1 MNTQPIASPA
11 SGLADHFAVAIVPV
25 FILVFVLSCGSQ
37 TSLAGEVTRTKLPN
51 SFFAM
56 NFWQLDPK
64 ISKSPDAQ
72 ARLLKELGYDGMLY
86 LGGLDGMKESFHALD
101 SQGLEMSA
109 AAVIP
114 YDIPIDPGETY
125 PASLKEAIKQLKG
138 RKTLLLIQFQS
149 KLLPKSSPEGDARAV
164 ELGRELADFAR
175 EYGVRLAIYPH
186 VNIWCERI
194 DHAVRIAKNCD
205 RENLGVSFNLTHW
218 LWTDP
223 HGNLESLVRDA
234 MPRLFLVTI
243 NGINKTA
250 TVGALQTL
258 DRGDYDV
265 AGFLKPFIAAGYRG
279 PIGLQ
284 CVSIKGDAHDNL
296 THSMAAWK
304 KISAQLVAGAM
315 SRAIQKNP

>member
-1 MNTQPIASPA
+1 V
-11 SGLADHFAVAIVPV
+11 L
-25 FILVFVLSCGSQ
+25 ILLL
-37 TSLAGEVTRTKLPN
+37 SLAGSYQTLLAAEAALTNLPN

-64 ISKSPDAQ
+64 ISKSPEAQ

-86 LGGLDGMKESFHALD
+86 LGALDGMKESFRALD
-101 SQGLEMSA
+101 THGLEMSA
-109 AAVIP
+109 AAVIH
-114 YDIPIDPGETY
+114 YDISVDPGGGY
-125 PASLKEAIKQLKG
+125 PPSLKEAIQQLKG

-149 KLLPKSSPEGDARAV
+149 KTHPKSSSAGDARAV

-186 VNIWCERI
+186 ANIWCERV
-194 DHAVRIAKNCD
+194 DHAVRIAKQCG

-223 HGNLESLVRDA
+223 QGDLENLVHDA
-234 MPRLFLVTI
+234 LPHLFLVTI
-243 NGINKTA
+243 NGINQTA
-250 TVGALQTL
+250 PLGVIETL

-265 AGFLKPFIAAGYRG
+265 GGFLKPFIAAGYRG

-284 CVSIKGDAHDNL
+284 CVSIKGDARDNL
-296 THSMAAWK
+296 TRSMAAWR
-304 KISAQLVAGAM
+304 KIS
-315 SRAIQKNP
+315 SRLAAETNKPMR